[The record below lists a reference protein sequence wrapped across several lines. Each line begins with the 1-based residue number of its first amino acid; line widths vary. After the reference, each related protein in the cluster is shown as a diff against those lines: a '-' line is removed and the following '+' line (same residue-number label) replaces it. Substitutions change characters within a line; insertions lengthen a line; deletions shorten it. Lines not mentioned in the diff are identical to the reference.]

1 MRSKAVILTLSAV
14 MMGVILC
21 GFASAQVLMVTS
33 RPGLGA
39 TDMVDWSQ
47 FGNSY
52 TNVPDPSNFT
62 STGGLTGTIADSLN
76 SQMQIR
82 QQGNSWAGN
91 FTQGDYVLLDETSGG
106 LLSISFNTPVSAAG
120 ANIQANLYGSFNA
133 SISAYDSSN
142 NLLGSFTES
151 GNSTSSSAI
160 FLGVSSSINNIS
172 KLEYGIPSN
181 ESAGFGINQ
190 LGIRANPSTNVP
202 EPGDLAL
209 LLSGGLSG
217 LALFLKRSLI
227 RTA

>member
-1 MRSKAVILTLSAV
+1 MMSLV

-21 GFASAQVLMVTS
+21 GVASAQVLMVTS

-62 STGGLTGTIADSLN
+62 STGGLTGTIADNLN

-91 FTQGDYVLLDETSGG
+91 FTQGDYVLWDETSGG
-106 LLSISFNTPVSAAG
+106 LLSISFNTPISAAG
-120 ANIQANLYGSFNA
+120 ANIMSNPYGNFDA
-133 SISAYDSSN
+133 TISAYNSSN
-142 NLLGSFTES
+142 ILLGSFTES
-151 GNSTSSSAI
+151 GIANGNNDGSAI
-160 FLGVSSSINNIS
+160 FLGVSSSATDIKTIT
-172 KLEYGIPSN
+172 YGTSTSTSN
-181 ESAGFGINQ
+181 FFPGFAINQ